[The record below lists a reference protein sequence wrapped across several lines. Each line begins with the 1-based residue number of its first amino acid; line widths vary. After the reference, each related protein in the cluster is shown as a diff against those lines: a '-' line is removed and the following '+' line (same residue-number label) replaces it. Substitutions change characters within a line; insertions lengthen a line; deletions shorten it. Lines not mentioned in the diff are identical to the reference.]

1 MPARNRMTSTAA
13 TAPNENM
20 GGRVAMVD
28 TNPRSQPKFE
38 RRERVAYTKE
48 QEEMMQ
54 RRRRTTPSYSIQKSP
69 KSDDW
74 ALVTPAPFLS
84 RDITAC
90 LPTKQSKN
98 AGGGDS

>member
-1 MPARNRMTSTAA
+1 MKFTALK
-13 TAPNENM
+13 
-20 GGRVAMVD
+20 GGVV
-28 TNPRSQPKFE
+28 
-38 RRERVAYTKE
+38 
-48 QEEMMQ
+48 
-54 RRRRTTPSYSIQKSP
+54 YSIQKSP